1 MIQYFTPTGSNS
13 ISGKDIMKLE
23 DDFERDN
30 YNEQPKPLPL
40 DVKSGDAYLV
50 RSLSNNNYIP
60 IKNKST
66 NKIFHQIKKII
77 LDYLL
82 FRWFSTPWLMIFMRL
97 FHSLWRMFVWYQTFV
112 LRIQT
117 KIAQRNSSNIR

>member
-60 IKNKST
+60 IKNK

-77 LDYLL
+77 FDYLL

>member
-60 IKNKST
+60 IKNK
-66 NKIFHQIKKII
+66 NKMFHQIKKII
-77 LDYLL
+77 LDYLF

>member
-13 ISGKDIMKLE
+13 ISGKDIMTLE

-60 IKNKST
+60 IKNKIRYFIKSR
-66 NKIFHQIKKII
+66 KLFWIIFFSGGFQ
-77 LDYLL
+77 LL
-82 FRWFSTPWLMIFMRL
+82 G
-97 FHSLWRMFVWYQTFV
+97 
-112 LRIQT
+112 
-117 KIAQRNSSNIR
+117 

>member
-50 RSLSNNNYIP
+50 RSLSNSNYIP
-60 IKNKST
+60 IKNK
-66 NKIFHQIKKII
+66 NEIFHQIKKII
-77 LDYLL
+77 SDYLL
-82 FRWFSTPWLMIFMRL
+82 FRWFSTPWLMISMRL

>member
-60 IKNKST
+60 IKN
-66 NKIFHQIKKII
+66 
-77 LDYLL
+77 
-82 FRWFSTPWLMIFMRL
+82 
-97 FHSLWRMFVWYQTFV
+97 
-112 LRIQT
+112 
-117 KIAQRNSSNIR
+117 NI

>member
-1 MIQYFTPTGSNS
+1 
-13 ISGKDIMKLE
+13 MKLE

-60 IKNKST
+60 IE
-66 NKIFHQIKKII
+66 NKIRYFIKSRKLFWII
-77 LDYLL
+77 FFSGGFQLL
-82 FRWFSTPWLMIFMRL
+82 G
-97 FHSLWRMFVWYQTFV
+97 
-112 LRIQT
+112 
-117 KIAQRNSSNIR
+117 

>member
-60 IKNKST
+60 IKKIRYFIKSR
-66 NKIFHQIKKII
+66 K
-77 LDYLL
+77 L
-82 FRWFSTPWLMIFMRL
+82 FRIIFFSGGFQLL
-97 FHSLWRMFVWYQTFV
+97 G
-112 LRIQT
+112 
-117 KIAQRNSSNIR
+117 

>member
-13 ISGKDIMKLE
+13 ISGKDIMTLE

-50 RSLSNNNYIP
+50 RSLSNNNYFK
-60 IKNKST
+60 IKNKIRYFIKSR
-66 NKIFHQIKKII
+66 KLFWIIFFSGGFQ
-77 LDYLL
+77 LL
-82 FRWFSTPWLMIFMRL
+82 G
-97 FHSLWRMFVWYQTFV
+97 
-112 LRIQT
+112 
-117 KIAQRNSSNIR
+117 

>member
-1 MIQYFTPTGSNS
+1 MIQYFTSTGSNS

-50 RSLSNNNYIP
+50 RSLSYYIP
-60 IKNKST
+60 IKTKLYLNQ
-66 NKIFHQIKKII
+66 QIKYFIKSRK
-77 LDYLL
+77 L
-82 FRWFSTPWLMIFMRL
+82 F
-97 FHSLWRMFVWYQTFV
+97 
-112 LRIQT
+112 
-117 KIAQRNSSNIR
+117 

>member
-1 MIQYFTPTGSNS
+1 MIQYFTSTGSNS

-60 IKNKST
+60 IRNKS

>member
-50 RSLSNNNYIP
+50 RSLSYYIP
-60 IKNKST
+60 IKTESDKMKYFMKSR
-66 NKIFHQIKKII
+66 K
-77 LDYLL
+77 LY
-82 FRWFSTPWLMIFMRL
+82 
-97 FHSLWRMFVWYQTFV
+97 
-112 LRIQT
+112 
-117 KIAQRNSSNIR
+117 

>member
-1 MIQYFTPTGSNS
+1 
-13 ISGKDIMKLE
+13 MKLE

-50 RSLSNNNYIP
+50 RSLSYYIP
-60 IKNKST
+60 IKTESD
-66 NKIFHQIKKII
+66 KIFHEVKKII

-117 KIAQRNSSNIR
+117 KIFQRNS

>member
-1 MIQYFTPTGSNS
+1 MIQYFTSTGSNS

-60 IKNKST
+60 IK

-117 KIAQRNSSNIR
+117 KIAQRNS

>member
-1 MIQYFTPTGSNS
+1 
-13 ISGKDIMKLE
+13 MKLE

-50 RSLSNNNYIP
+50 RSLSNNNHIP
-60 IKNKST
+60 IKIFEST

-97 FHSLWRMFVWYQTFV
+97 FPFLWRMFVWYQTFV

-117 KIAQRNSSNIR
+117 KIAQRNS

>member
-1 MIQYFTPTGSNS
+1 MIQYCTPTGSNS

-50 RSLSNNNYIP
+50 RSLSNNNYIA
-60 IKNKST
+60 IKNKIKYLIKSR
-66 NKIFHQIKKII
+66 KLFWIIFFSGGFQ
-77 LDYLL
+77 LL
-82 FRWFSTPWLMIFMRL
+82 G
-97 FHSLWRMFVWYQTFV
+97 
-112 LRIQT
+112 
-117 KIAQRNSSNIR
+117 

>member
-50 RSLSNNNYIP
+50 RSLSNNNYFK
-60 IKNKST
+60 IKNKIRYFIKSR
-66 NKIFHQIKKII
+66 KLFWIIFFSGGFQ
-77 LDYLL
+77 LL
-82 FRWFSTPWLMIFMRL
+82 G
-97 FHSLWRMFVWYQTFV
+97 
-112 LRIQT
+112 
-117 KIAQRNSSNIR
+117 